1 LERPFF
7 VGQPSP
13 AMDVAVDLWTFM
25 LTRFSGT
32 YMLLNENRLVGG
44 EVVNLTCMDFLGGLP
59 NPVSLTM
66 NADGVVIAAEF
77 NFGVPSQDPPMQDP
91 EKLF

>member
-1 LERPFF
+1 
-7 VGQPSP
+7 
-13 AMDVAVDLWTFM
+13 MDVAVDLWTFM

>member
-1 LERPFF
+1 
-7 VGQPSP
+7 
-13 AMDVAVDLWTFM
+13 
-25 LTRFSGT
+25 
-32 YMLLNENRLVGG
+32 
-44 EVVNLTCMDFLGGLP
+44 
-59 NPVSLTM
+59 M

>member
-1 LERPFF
+1 
-7 VGQPSP
+7 
-13 AMDVAVDLWTFM
+13 M
-25 LTRFSGT
+25 LTRFHGT

-59 NPVSLTM
+59 NPVSLTT

-77 NFGVPSQDPPMQDP
+77 NFRAPSQDPSMENP
-91 EKLF
+91 EQLF